1 VGRGDAQATFSRA
14 EKTPAVASTD
24 AHRIGR
30 HGSGVRKC
38 ASSEDKSLRQGI
50 LIETSIAVTF
60 RRDVRSM
67 AATASSA
74 EAASLV
80 NHGRAW
86 TI

>member
-1 VGRGDAQATFSRA
+1 MRKFMKMRA
-14 EKTPAVASTD
+14 CI
-24 AHRIGR
+24 R
-30 HGSGVRKC
+30 
-38 ASSEDKSLRQGI
+38 GI